1 MAKSKSGGTRSYL
14 RGRIGSDVFS
24 VGKDGKGKKQQVVR
38 SLAEV
43 VSNPQTQA
51 QMAGR
56 ALMSTIMQA
65 VSAMQPIID
74 HSFDGFSKGQPSI
87 SQFIKTNYAILKQG
101 ANLPQGI
108 CPNGAI
114 VAYGAKG
121 VVSGKYVIANGAA
134 QVPAAFVK
142 GSAASLTYEITG
154 LTAGYTKADVMNL
167 LGLTDE
173 EYLTVCSVYGSA
185 SGKGFHFIRLRF
197 NPNMAADTE
206 ISASNIAELFATE
219 GNISPTFAFAST
231 KITLS
236 STDWGSEDKVC
247 NAVVVSKK
255 TSTGYAHNY
264 AQLSYD
270 EETSRYYG
278 SVETNFA
285 TYPIGRANFLNG
297 GDVNGM
303 SENVPE
309 SGGDEEGD

>member
-51 QMAGR
+51 QMVGR

-74 HSFDGFSKGQPSI
+74 HSFDGLTKGQPSI
-87 SQFIKTNYAILKQG
+87 SEFIKTNYAILKVG
-101 ANLPQGI
+101 ANLPAGV
-108 CPNGAI
+108 CPNGNI

-142 GSAASLTYEITG
+142 NSAASLTYEITG
-154 LTAGYTKADVMNL
+154 LTAGFTVADVKAK

-173 EYLTVCSVYGSA
+173 EYITVCSVYGGA

-197 NPNMAADTE
+197 NPNVEDDTV
-206 ISASNIAELFATE
+206 ISADNVGDLFATE
-219 GNISPTFAFAST
+219 GNVTPSFAFAST

-236 STDWGSEDKVC
+236 SADWGSEDKMC

-255 TSTGYAHNY
+255 TSTGYAHNR
-264 AQLSYD
+264 AQLSYN
-270 EETSRYYG
+270 EESSVYYG
-278 SVETNFA
+278 TVGSNFA
-285 TYPIGRANFLNG
+285 TYPIGSANFLNG

-303 SENVPE
+303 SENIPE
-309 SGGDEEGD
+309 SGGDDLGD

>member
-51 QMAGR
+51 QMVGR

-74 HSFDGFSKGQPSI
+74 HSFDGLTKGQPSI
-87 SQFIKTNYAILKQG
+87 SEFIKTNYAILKTG
-101 ANLPQGI
+101 ANLPAGV

-154 LTAGYTKADVMNL
+154 LTAGFTKADVKAK
-167 LGLTDE
+167 LGLTNE
-173 EYLTVCSVYGSA
+173 EYLTVCSIYGSA
-185 SGKGFHFIRLRF
+185 SAKGFHFIRLRF
-197 NPNMAADTE
+197 NPNMEDDTV
-206 ISASNIAELFATE
+206 ISADNVGDLFATE
-219 GNISPTFAFAST
+219 GNVTPSFAFAST

-236 STDWGSEDKVC
+236 SADWGSEDKVC

-255 TSTGYAHNY
+255 TSTGYAHNR

-278 SVETNFA
+278 SVESNFA
-285 TYPIGRANFLNG
+285 TYPIGSANFLNG

-303 SENVPE
+303 SENIPE
-309 SGGDEEGD
+309 SGGDDNGD

>member
-74 HSFDGFSKGQPSI
+74 HSFDGFPKGQPSI
-87 SQFIKTNYAILKQG
+87 SQFIKENYAILKQG
-101 ANLPQGI
+101 ANLPDGL
-108 CPNGAI
+108 CPNGNI

-134 QVPAAFVK
+134 QVPAAFAK
-142 GSAASLTYEITG
+142 NTTSGLTYEITG
-154 LTAGYTKADVMNL
+154 LTAGYTKADVMAK
-167 LGLTDE
+167 LGMTDE
-173 EYLTVCSVYGSA
+173 EYLTVCSIYGGA

-197 NPNMAADTE
+197 NPNLAADTE
-206 ISASNIAELFATE
+206 ISASNVTDLFATE
-219 GNISPTFAFAST
+219 GNVSPTFTFAST

-236 STDWGSEDKVC
+236 SSDWGSEDKMC

-255 TSTGYAHNY
+255 TSTGYAHNR

-270 EETSRYYG
+270 EESSVYYG
-278 SVETNFA
+278 TVATNFA
-285 TYPIGRANFLNG
+285 TYPIGSANFLNG

-303 SENVPE
+303 SENIPG